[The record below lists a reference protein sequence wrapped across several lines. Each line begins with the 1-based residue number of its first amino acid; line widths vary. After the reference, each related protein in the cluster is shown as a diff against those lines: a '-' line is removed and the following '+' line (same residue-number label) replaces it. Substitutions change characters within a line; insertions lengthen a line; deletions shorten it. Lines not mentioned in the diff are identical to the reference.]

1 MPLRTVRDDVI
12 VSRRGELT
20 IGWELTLPVAYSL
33 SEEEYDAM
41 ILRYCEAV
49 KRLPDWTLVHRQD
62 VYLKR
67 RWEAPPGE
75 RWRKSFLQDSSDR
88 HFDSREYLTHRAF
101 LWLTASGKASL
112 SRKGRDS
119 GYFGFRFLA
128 DMPSE
133 ERIRE
138 FAGVAEEFI
147 STAFSADSVTARR
160 LTAADLEG
168 EEDGIGIIQLI
179 ASFGDPSPVMTD
191 YEEGRDF
198 VQYRDHRA
206 LSFSLSQGFQL
217 PTEVCTTSVSGSD
230 PESALFLSFAAPIG
244 TALQCEHIVN
254 HYMTVPP
261 QDDTIREM
269 NSRMARM
276 TSGITSSD
284 NRVNAAEIGSY
295 IDDVNRLGL
304 FTVRCSVN
312 VIAWDAL
319 GRQQELRSL
328 VSSAL
333 SAMKVQ
339 AVYNQLDTPL
349 LWYASIPGA
358 GAELGSE
365 NYMPM
370 ELLSSLCLTPW
381 ETFET
386 GLGEGVLRL
395 ADRYRHVPVTID
407 TQVTAL
413 QRQLITNYN
422 ACVLGASGSG
432 KSFFMNLYMRSC
444 YDRGEHVCIIDVGD
458 SYEGLCSLI
467 REESGGK
474 DGMYYSWDSSHPF
487 SFNPFVSFYG
497 DGTDDN
503 PGWFTAEGTI
513 RQDQNG
519 VNFILSFLMTA
530 YSPKEGWNQSN
541 TEVVV
546 SMLERFGTFWK
557 ASHPQQSPIFEDF
570 YTFVNNQ
577 VAPRILHTPQEGE
590 DDDTLHRK
598 GYYIGASRVTESTFD
613 IGSFVIALKAYSLE
627 GRYGF
632 LLNDRSPR
640 DLFSSR
646 FTVFEVDSLSKDGV
660 FYPICIL
667 CIMNAF
673 EEKMRRERAFKV
685 LAIDEAW
692 KAIDNRSMA
701 PYLAG
706 LWKTSRKYRVSGM
719 VVTQQISDILSSEII
734 RDTLLQNSAVK
745 ILLDQ
750 RSNRGIFPQMR
761 EMLGLSAKES
771 RMALSVGSGVDQRY
785 GRYREVFLK
794 LGDRFSGVYSVE
806 SSPEE
811 VIAYES
817 DKIQK
822 RPYLDLGEKIGYK
835 EAIRELIDQRR

>member
-1 MPLRTVRDDVI
+1 M
-12 VSRRGELT
+12 
-20 IGWELTLPVAYSL
+20 
-33 SEEEYDAM
+33 
-41 ILRYCEAV
+41 
-49 KRLPDWTLVHRQD
+49 
-62 VYLKR
+62 
-67 RWEAPPGE
+67 
-75 RWRKSFLQDSSDR
+75 
-88 HFDSREYLTHRAF
+88 
-101 LWLTASGKASL
+101 
-112 SRKGRDS
+112 
-119 GYFGFRFLA
+119 
-128 DMPSE
+128 
-133 ERIRE
+133 
-138 FAGVAEEFI
+138 
-147 STAFSADSVTARR
+147 
-160 LTAADLEG
+160 
-168 EEDGIGIIQLI
+168 
-179 ASFGDPSPVMTD
+179 
-191 YEEGRDF
+191 
-198 VQYRDHRA
+198 
-206 LSFSLSQGFQL
+206 
-217 PTEVCTTSVSGSD
+217 
-230 PESALFLSFAAPIG
+230 
-244 TALQCEHIVN
+244 
-254 HYMTVPP
+254 
-261 QDDTIREM
+261 
-269 NSRMARM
+269 
-276 TSGITSSD
+276 
-284 NRVNAAEIGSY
+284 
-295 IDDVNRLGL
+295 
-304 FTVRCSVN
+304 
-312 VIAWDAL
+312 
-319 GRQQELRSL
+319 
-328 VSSAL
+328 
-333 SAMKVQ
+333 
-339 AVYNQLDTPL
+339 
-349 LWYASIPGA
+349 
-358 GAELGSE
+358 
-365 NYMPM
+365 
-370 ELLSSLCLTPW
+370 
-381 ETFET
+381 
-386 GLGEGVLRL
+386 
-395 ADRYRHVPVTID
+395 
-407 TQVTAL
+407 
-413 QRQLITNYN
+413 
-422 ACVLGASGSG
+422 
-432 KSFFMNLYMRSC
+432 
-444 YDRGEHVCIIDVGD
+444 
-458 SYEGLCSLI
+458 
-467 REESGGK
+467 
-474 DGMYYSWDSSHPF
+474 
-487 SFNPFVSFYG
+487 
-497 DGTDDN
+497 
-503 PGWFTAEGTI
+503 
-513 RQDQNG
+513 
-519 VNFILSFLMTA
+519 NFILSFLMTA
-530 YSPKEGWNQSN
+530 YSPKEGWTQSN

-546 SMLERFGTFWK
+546 SMLERYGTFWK

-598 GYYIGASRVTESTFD
+598 GYYIGASRVTESAFD

-646 FTVFEVDSLSKDGV
+646 FTVFEVESLSKDGV